1 MIFKLY
7 SKRYETLIFK
17 VCSKGQTQNKPYL
30 NRSQF
35 FTFRNTSSKC
45 TSILFRG
52 FKGIVKR
59 DFFFIKSWVVG
70 LLLLLTDWAVFIFS
84 VNWVV
89 VRKRAN
95 KLFLLETFFFDGS
108 VIVYSG
114 LVIATEDSYI
124 MFSLFQ

>member
-7 SKRYETLIFK
+7 SKKYETLIFK

-59 DFFFIKSWVVG
+59 DFFFHKKLG
-70 LLLLLTDWAVFIFS
+70 R
-84 VNWVV
+84 WVV
-89 VRKRAN
+89 VVVDGLGR
-95 KLFLLETFFFDGS
+95 LHLLSELGRCT
-108 VIVYSG
+108 
-114 LVIATEDSYI
+114 
-124 MFSLFQ
+124 